1 MSQYNTFNVKLPN
14 SQLDKL
20 NSGIKNGNEV
30 TLKLLSNVIGD
41 PNDETNFPHKVRHHH
56 TNWISTDKWRLKCFE
71 SILKISHFIYL

>member
-1 MSQYNTFNVKLPN
+1 MPQYNTFNVKLPN

-30 TLKLLSNVIGD
+30 TLKLLSNVIGG

-56 TNWISTDKWRLKCFE
+56 TN
-71 SILKISHFIYL
+71 